1 MRVFLT
7 GGTGYVG
14 SAVLESLVRGGHH
27 VDALVRNREGVAAV
41 QARGAHAVLG
51 DLSQP
56 ASWRGAAAAADGSL
70 PAAAQSGARARQVDE
85 LAVGGLTSLPAKAKR
100 FLIYTSGIWVLGPA
114 PAPVDETAPLNPM
127 EIVAW
132 RPVSAGRGADWEA
145 SWQPDESFSRNMR
158 SAFTA

>member
-27 VDALVRNREGVAAV
+27 VDALVRNREGAAAV

-56 ASWRGAAAAADGSL
+56 ASWRGAAAEADGSIH
-70 PAAAQSGARARQVDE
+70 AAAQSGARARQVDE
-85 LAVGGLTSLPAKAKR
+85 LAVGVLPPLPARAKHFPVFPLR
-100 FLIYTSGIWVLGPA
+100 PSGLRPA
-114 PAPVDETAPLNPM
+114 PAPAP
-127 EIVAW
+127 
-132 RPVSAGRGADWEA
+132 
-145 SWQPDESFSRNMR
+145 
-158 SAFTA
+158 